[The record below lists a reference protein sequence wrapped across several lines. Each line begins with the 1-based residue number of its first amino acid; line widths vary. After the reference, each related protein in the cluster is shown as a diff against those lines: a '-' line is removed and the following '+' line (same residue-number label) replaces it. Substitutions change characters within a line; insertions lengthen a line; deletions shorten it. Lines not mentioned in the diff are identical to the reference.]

1 MLGRAERWRVH
12 FPGFCCSRRVPE
24 VGWYLVPGGLVGDV
38 HEAHGGRQF
47 LFAAVDLDDVLVV
60 AVAQVELERQQLL
73 KVQHLHGGRTPKVA
87 SRRRHSTF
95 SSSSSS
101 SSAAVGVVQRQ
112 RNGVGRREPRRRQQR
127 WRHRR
132 RCWVFFGLVWFV
144 VNGNGKQMS
153 LNWCL
158 SIYDFAF
165 TEFYWVC
172 GPKLAFTEFC
182 RVLPSFYWIHWTFT
196 SFFYLSFPSSFLFF
210 SDGFLFWMK
219 IKMASFDRFRWDA
232 IQISTVF
239 SLSATTSSESRCSA
253 FVHFIG
259 VFSRFCVSSFFL
271 SFSFLF
277 VFFFCFYSPSVGRDD
292 RR

>member
-1 MLGRAERWRVH
+1 MH

-132 RCWVFFGLVWFV
+132 RCWVFFGLVWLSTEMENKCRSIGVF
-144 VNGNGKQMS
+144 QSMIS
-153 LNWCL
+153 L
-158 SIYDFAF
+158 
-165 TEFYWVC
+165 
-172 GPKLAFTEFC
+172 
-182 RVLPSFYWIHWTFT
+182 LPSFTGFAAPNLLL
-196 SFFYLSFPSSFLFF
+196 LSFAEFYRVFTGFTGLSPVFF
-210 SDGFLFWMK
+210 SFEFP
-219 IKMASFDRFRWDA
+219 I
-232 IQISTVF
+232 
-239 SLSATTSSESRCSA
+239 E
-253 FVHFIG
+253 
-259 VFSRFCVSSFFL
+259 
-271 SFSFLF
+271 FSFLF
-277 VFFFCFYSPSVGRDD
+277 RWFSLLDENQDGFI
-292 RR
+292 